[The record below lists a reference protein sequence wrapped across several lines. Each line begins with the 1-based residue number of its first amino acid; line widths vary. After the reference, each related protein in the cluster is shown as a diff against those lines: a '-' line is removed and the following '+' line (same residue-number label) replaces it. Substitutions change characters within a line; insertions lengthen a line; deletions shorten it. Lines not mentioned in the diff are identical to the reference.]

1 MYLSKITDY
10 DISNLSANNPA
21 AGAVDMWVTGQFQLS
36 TYPSAHKYYGDIFAE
51 QLGVTLSL
59 TYDRGVVHT
68 DISHWRLQERSLI
81 GAKKV
86 TIQFVSNLR

>member
-59 TYDRGVVHT
+59 TYDRGGENFVIVQRLCHPLT
-68 DISHWRLQERSLI
+68 EKRKCHHDEKRGDIE
-81 GAKKV
+81 
-86 TIQFVSNLR
+86 

>member
-59 TYDRGVVHT
+59 TYDSSLGHCSNSKCKT
-68 DISHWRLQERSLI
+68 DQGEKEQN
-81 GAKKV
+81 GTA
-86 TIQFVSNLR
+86 

>member
-59 TYDRGVVHT
+59 TYDT
-68 DISHWRLQERSLI
+68 LLQKAQWHI
-81 GAKKV
+81 HGG
-86 TIQFVSNLR
+86 

>member
-1 MYLSKITDY
+1 MHLSKITDY
-10 DISNLSANNPA
+10 DKPNLLANNPA

-59 TYDRGVVHT
+59 NTNTLCIKD
-68 DISHWRLQERSLI
+68 QP
-81 GAKKV
+81 K
-86 TIQFVSNLR
+86 NLKICTLPPPSMG

>member
-1 MYLSKITDY
+1 MHLSKITDY
-10 DISNLSANNPA
+10 DKPNLLANNPA

-59 TYDRGVVHT
+59 NTN
-68 DISHWRLQERSLI
+68 RSNI
-81 GAKKV
+81 VK
-86 TIQFVSNLR
+86 

>member
-59 TYDRGVVHT
+59 TYDTLHDRKGTTSVLPSREESAIWV
-68 DISHWRLQERSLI
+68 LI
-81 GAKKV
+81 
-86 TIQFVSNLR
+86 

>member
-1 MYLSKITDY
+1 MHLSKITDY
-10 DISNLSANNPA
+10 DKPNLSANNPA

-59 TYDRGVVHT
+59 TYDILGIYSRDET
-68 DISHWRLQERSLI
+68 QTRETMCFL
-81 GAKKV
+81 
-86 TIQFVSNLR
+86 